1 MLPAEL
7 VSRTRSALPQVFG
20 WNITIMTSSFYTL
33 QISSIKHDYSKKS
46 VSFKKKKPQIL
57 RELMF
62 RYTLAPSCNQIKMRL
77 SSLYKE
83 KRFEWFC
90 LESKQLEN
98 WKPAL
103 EQLSVFIA
111 RKHSTVFKV
120 FRLYLRLNT
129 IKLLFSFAFFKM
141 NQLVK
146 LF

>member
-1 MLPAEL
+1 MI
-7 VSRTRSALPQVFG
+7 TQRSQFL
-20 WNITIMTSSFYTL
+20 L
-33 QISSIKHDYSKKS
+33 
-46 VSFKKKKPQIL
+46 KKKEPQIL

-103 EQLSVFIA
+103 E
-111 RKHSTVFKV
+111 
-120 FRLYLRLNT
+120 
-129 IKLLFSFAFFKM
+129 
-141 NQLVK
+141 
-146 LF
+146 